1 VTNTTRETR
10 SKEGGWMNLLV
21 LSVREVGAKLGR
33 NPSAEEILSD
43 MAHRCGLLPPILG
56 GLAESMEVMWEYA
69 KASVEDGVD
78 ALDEE
83 GAAISASKRAFQPV
97 LEARL
102 QARIDAVDRETAG
115 LSKCPVCGKSGES
128 KGRRPK
134 TFLSTFGGLTLF
146 RRWCECA
153 GHKKGWAEAE
163 RRLQLSTGRHTP
175 RLDES
180 MTLLAA
186 VTTHGM
192 ATTLCRSLLGVDV
205 SEHALQDAVERR
217 AEAVVQLQDRQAE
230 RLRPAEKNGRPRMVA
245 RPSDAVADAPDV
257 AYVEVDG
264 VVPMTRQLDP
274 ERSKPVPGHRGG
286 KGRRYTM
293 EGKEVK
299 NAVLYRGD
307 DCCTEGDGRGI
318 VLEKKYVSH
327 LGYWANFAALLW
339 VMMLRLRFDQA
350 GTLILLSDGALWIRE
365 LAAFFPREVV
375 LILDL
380 FHAKHRLWEVANAV
394 YGERSAKARLW
405 ANTQCMLVEKG
416 DLQTV
421 IKTLKR
427 LRPKRTIAKD
437 KVDELVTYF
446 TNNED
451 RMDYPTYRANG
462 WRVSSGGV
470 ESANY
475 HVTGARLKM
484 QGMRWSVKGAAEMAR
499 LRADLA
505 NDEWRQRTREV
516 LAA

>member
-1 VTNTTRETR
+1 MTNTTRETR
-10 SKEGGWMNLLV
+10 PKEGGWMNLLV
-21 LSVREVGAKLGR
+21 ISVREVGERLGR
-33 NPSAEEILSD
+33 APSVEEILTD
-43 MAHRCGLLPPILG
+43 MANRRGVLSPVLG
-56 GLAESMEVMWEYA
+56 GLVEGMDVFWEYA
-69 KASVEDGVD
+69 RASVEDGVD

-83 GAAISASKRAFQPV
+83 GAAISASQRAFRPM

-102 QARIDAVDRETAG
+102 QARIDVMDRRTAG
-115 LSKCPVCGKSGES
+115 ISNCSVCGKRSES
-128 KGRRPK
+128 KGRRPRTVK
-134 TFLSTFGGLTLF
+134 STFGALTLV
-146 RRWCECA
+146 RRWSECPD
-153 GHKKGWAEAE
+153 HKKGWAEAE
-163 RRLQLSTGRHTP
+163 RHLQLSTGRHTP

-192 ATTLCRSLLGVDV
+192 ATTLCRSLLGVEV

-217 AEAVVQLQDRQAE
+217 AKVVVQLQDREAE
-230 RLRPAEKNGRPRMVA
+230 RLMPAEKNGRPRVVG
-245 RPSDAVADAPDV
+245 RPKDAVAHAPDV
-257 AYVEVDG
+257 AYMEVDG
-264 VVPMTRQLDP
+264 VVPMTRELDL
-274 ERSKPVPGHRGG
+274 ERSKPMSGHRGG

-327 LGYWANFAALLW
+327 LGYWADFAALLW
-339 VMMLRLRFDQA
+339 VRVLRLRFDQA
-350 GTLILLSDGALWIRE
+350 KTLILLSDGALWIRE
-365 LAAFFPREVV
+365 LSAFFPREVV

-380 FHAKHRLWEVANAV
+380 FHAKHRLWEVANALH
-394 YGERSAKARLW
+394 GDRSPKARLW
-405 ANTQCMLVEKG
+405 ANTQCVLVENG
-416 DLQTV
+416 HLQKV
-421 IKTLKR
+421 INTLNR
-427 LRPKRTIAKD
+427 LRPKRQIAKD

-446 TNNED
+446 SNNKD

-484 QGMRWSVKGAAEMAR
+484 QGMRWSIKGAAEMAR

-505 NDEWRQRTREV
+505 NDQWRQTTREV